1 MKNKF
6 LALAAF
12 GTAILGGAILSAPVN
27 AQIAP
32 GSQTQPITV
41 NVSVPEILFLRTIT
55 TADVAITPT
64 DLVGAA
70 GAALLTSNGGTP
82 AAYEGSGQSAG
93 STLDIVS
100 PFTVA
105 AAPVLKT
112 IPSAYIVWSNSP
124 TGSYEVD
131 ITPGPFVSGANNLAV
146 VVNGGD
152 VSTASITA
160 EGLTAATPKDIA
172 LDVTLNA
179 TAPAGTYTGVL
190 TVDAFRP

>member
-27 AQIAP
+27 AQIAS
-32 GSQTQPITV
+32 GSQTKPITV

-64 DLVGAA
+64 DLVGAG

-82 AAYEGSGQSAG
+82 AAYEGSDQSTG
-93 STLDIVS
+93 STLNTVS
-100 PFTVA
+100 PFSVA

-124 TGSYEVD
+124 TGTYEVD
-131 ITPGPFVSGANNLAV
+131 ITPGTFASGMNNLTVGINAS
-146 VVNGGD
+146 D
-152 VSTASITA
+152 VSSASITA
-160 EGLTAATPKDIA
+160 EGLTTATPRNID

-179 TAPAGTYTGVL
+179 TAPAGIYTGVL